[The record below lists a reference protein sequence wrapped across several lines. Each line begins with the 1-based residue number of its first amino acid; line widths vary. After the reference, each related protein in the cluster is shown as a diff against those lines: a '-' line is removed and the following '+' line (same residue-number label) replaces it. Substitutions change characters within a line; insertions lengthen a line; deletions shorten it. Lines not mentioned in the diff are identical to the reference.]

1 MDDDM
6 KIVMS
11 PVQLAAALSDKSI
24 TEGETLSNRL
34 YGGLDLA
41 LGTLEL
47 TGATAL
53 CMAPEP
59 TGLTKAACVVV
70 GAHSLDSINTAA
82 NQVLTGRDT
91 RTATFRATAALAKQ
105 LGADDKTAMNIGLA
119 VDLSVPLS
127 FALAAGAARVA
138 SVRLGKLKLAEHEAV
153 KGIKKAGGH
162 TIAKHVSI
170 SEADLLARL
179 AQSPKMPLASS
190 FVNIEQAERFI
201 SAGLKV
207 NRWKIIYWA
216 TAKSESILE
225 LTWQARTVVGYG
237 FRQGSI
243 SRLDAYAV
251 RIVLRRQVF
260 NGKPYYLLTSY
271 PSF

>member
-1 MDDDM
+1 MDDEI

-11 PVQLAAALSDKSI
+11 PVQLTAAISDKNIS
-24 TEGETLSNRL
+24 EGEMLSNRL
-34 YGGLDLA
+34 YGGLALA

-53 CMAPEP
+53 CIAPDP
-59 TGLTKAACVVV
+59 SGLTKAACIVV
-70 GAHSLDSINTAA
+70 GAHSLDAINAA
-82 NQVLTGRDT
+82 ASQVLTGRDT
-91 RTATFRATAALAKQ
+91 QTATFRATTSLAKQ
-105 LGADDKTAMNIGLA
+105 SGADDKTAIYLGLA

-127 FALAAGAARVA
+127 FALASGAMRVS
-138 SVRLGKLKLAEHEAV
+138 SVHFGKLRLADHEAF
-153 KGIKKAGGH
+153 KGIKSGGH
-162 TIAKHVSI
+162 AIAKHVNI
-170 SEADLLARL
+170 PEADLLARL
-179 AQSPKMPLASS
+179 ARSPETPLASS

-201 SAGLKV
+201 SAGLKA

-216 TAKSESILE
+216 AAKSESILE

-237 FRQGSI
+237 FRQGSKN
-243 SRLDAYAV
+243 RFEAYSV
-251 RIVLRRQVF
+251 RIVLHRKVF

>member
-1 MDDDM
+1 MDDEI

-11 PVQLAAALSDKSI
+11 PIQLTAAISDKSI
-24 TEGETLSNRL
+24 SEGETLSNRL
-34 YGGLDLA
+34 YGGLALA

-53 CMAPEP
+53 CMVPEP

-70 GAHSLDSINTAA
+70 GTHSLDSINAA
-82 NQVLTGRDT
+82 ASQILTGKDT
-91 RTATFRATAALAKQ
+91 RTATFRATAALARQ
-105 LGADDKTAMNIGLA
+105 LGADDKTAMNVGLA
-119 VDLSVPLS
+119 VDLSVPVS
-127 FALAAGAARVA
+127 FALAAGATRVA
-138 SVRLGKLKLAEHEAV
+138 SVRFGKLKLAEHEAAN
-153 KGIKKAGGH
+153 GIKAGGH
-162 TIAKHVSI
+162 AIARHVNI
-170 SEADLLARL
+170 PEADLLARL
-179 AQSPKMPLASS
+179 ARSPKTPLASS

-201 SAGLKV
+201 SAGLKA

-216 TAKSESILE
+216 AAKSESVLE

-237 FRQGSI
+237 FRQGSTT
-243 SRLDAYAV
+243 RLKAYSV
-251 RIVLRRQVF
+251 RIVLLRKVF